1 MLTCDL
7 TFQNLDRETL
17 RLIVDALP
25 YKHEQC
31 VDRHEISGSDERSSH
46 AST

>member
-17 RLIVDALP
+17 RLIIDA
-25 YKHEQC
+25 YEQC